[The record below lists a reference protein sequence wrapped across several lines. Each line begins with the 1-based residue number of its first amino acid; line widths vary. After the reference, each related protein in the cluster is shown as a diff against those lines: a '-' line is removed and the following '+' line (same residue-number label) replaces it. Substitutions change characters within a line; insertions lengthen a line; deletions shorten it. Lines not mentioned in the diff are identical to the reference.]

1 MSIKT
6 KNTNAYLKSYSDKL
20 VSLLKKEMDTP
31 QPDRQGYTN
40 PRITNTGA
48 ARESIRWTLS
58 RQTESELGI
67 DIVGIDYLEEIGL
80 NEQNKPKTVSVNDLA
95 QWIVSKPVNY
105 KSVRGVQSL
114 EGLSTSTPK
123 VQNLARLIQ
132 RKIANQGVRPTGFIN
147 RIVKE
152 QLKNLKVVAPVVE
165 DVKESVE
172 DILREAGFDL
182 KGKTIKFV

>member
-31 QPDRQGYTN
+31 QPDRQGYAN

-114 EGLSTSTPK
+114 EALESPLRVIPSIRLLVT
-123 VQNLARLIQ
+123 LA
-132 RKIANQGVRPTGFIN
+132 A
-147 RIVKE
+147 
-152 QLKNLKVVAPVVE
+152 
-165 DVKESVE
+165 
-172 DILREAGFDL
+172 
-182 KGKTIKFV
+182 